1 MRKDQCQIVTHY
13 ITEMEINMHITMTG
27 NLGSGKSTLSKLVA
41 GIRGYEIY
49 STGKIQREFA
59 AERGLS
65 VLEMNE
71 LMQKDHSFDNLI
83 DDRVRQTSIEHKED
97 LFFDSRL
104 AWHFAVNTFKV
115 FLSVDID
122 EAARRVYG
130 DNRGAVE
137 AYASVEE
144 AKEQLLKRAH
154 TEDNR
159 YREIYGI
166 DYFKATNYNLI
177 LDSTFSGPETL
188 AEVLLDEK
196 ARYERDSQNGQVPVK
211 SRILLA
217 PSRLCSLKSGNTR
230 DNCEIFESTAIVRM
244 SIEKFEVLE
253 GMEQIEQAAREG
265 YEFISVRSVE

>member
-1 MRKDQCQIVTHY
+1 
-13 ITEMEINMHITMTG
+13 MHITMTG

-41 GIRGYEIY
+41 AAKGYEIY

-130 DNRGAVE
+130 DSNRGTVE
-137 AYASVEE
+137 TYASQEE
-144 AKEQLLKRAH
+144 AKQQLIKRAH
-154 TEDNR
+154 TEDTR
-159 YREIYGI
+159 YRDIYGI
-166 DYFKATNYNLI
+166 DYFKASNYNLI
-177 LDSTFSGPETL
+177 LDSTFSKPETL
-188 AEVLLDEK
+188 CEVLLDEK
-196 ARYERDSQNGQVPVK
+196 ARYERDSQNGTVPVA

-217 PSRLCSLKSGNTR
+217 PSRLCGLKSGNTR
-230 DNCEIFESTAIVRM
+230 DNSEIYESTASVRM
-244 SIEKFEVLE
+244 SIERFEVVD
-253 GMEQIEQAAREG
+253 GMDQIEQAALDG
-265 YEFISVRSVE
+265 YEFISLRCAE